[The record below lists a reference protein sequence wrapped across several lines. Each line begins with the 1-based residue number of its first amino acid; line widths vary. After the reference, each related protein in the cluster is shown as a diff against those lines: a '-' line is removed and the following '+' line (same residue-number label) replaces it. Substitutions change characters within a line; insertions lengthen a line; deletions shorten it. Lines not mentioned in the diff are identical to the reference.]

1 MSIVGSAISKLLGG
15 SGDSYSWQ
23 DNLHPASFR
32 GVPFAVESGDGVF
45 GRRQAVHEYPYRDS
59 VWVEDMGRAT
69 RRIHLTGFIVQSSR
83 VYSAGDVMSQRDALI
98 AAAETAGSGTLV
110 HPTLGELTVS
120 VIEGGLR
127 VHEHKDEARMF
138 RFTLTVVESGLKVF
152 AITGATDAAST
163 VKTSWLSTVTTAV
176 ARVIAE
182 INGDLRSVSQAIK
195 TLKST
200 TQFWT
205 GMVTNTINQATN
217 LGNVLKSTFGS
228 TRYGR
233 YNTGRVGGNASGT
246 SSDGRDSAD
255 TDDYDA
261 LVATKMAEGVQNR
274 AEMAAAIDT
283 LLASATV
290 EAYAANVQALFIVIL
305 DSAAGGADLINSL
318 ENLAGFTDST
328 YRQDTHDSAVA
339 RDAQVFINALTAS
352 AMAYAASQY
361 TPANYDEASNLT
373 RRVSDV
379 MDAAILSVADA
390 GYDDLYAEMM
400 TLRTNFVTTMA
411 ANGASLASVQTVTFN
426 RPLPAL
432 TIANRLYQDAERSES
447 LVKMAD
453 PIHPAFM
460 PTSFKA
466 LTS

>member
-1 MSIVGSAISKLLGG
+1 MSIVGSAISRLLGG

-45 GRRQAVHEYPYRDS
+45 GRRQAIHEYPYRDS
-59 VWVEDMGRAT
+59 VWVEDMGRST
-69 RRIHLTGFIVQSSR
+69 RRIHLTGFILQSSR
-83 VYSAGDVMSQRDALI
+83 VYTAADVMSQRDSLI
-98 AAAETAGSGTLV
+98 AAAEMSGPGTLV

-120 VIEGGLR
+120 VQEGGLR
-127 VHEHKDEARMF
+127 IHEHKDEGRMF
-138 RFTLTVVESGLKVF
+138 RFSLTLVESGLKVF
-152 AITGATDAAST
+152 AITNASDALSS
-163 VKTSWLSTVTTAV
+163 VKTSWLSTATTAV

-182 INGDLRSVSQAIK
+182 VNGDLRSVSQAIK

-200 TQFWT
+200 AQFWT
-205 GMVTNTINQATN
+205 SMVTNTINQATN
-217 LGNVLKSTFGS
+217 LSNVLKSTFGS
-228 TRYGR
+228 TKYGR
-233 YNTGRVGGNASGT
+233 YNTGSVGGNASGT
-246 SSDGRDSAD
+246 TTNKDDTAD

-261 LVATKMAEGVQNR
+261 LVATKMAQGVQNR
-274 AEMAAAIDT
+274 AEVSAAIDT
-283 LLASATV
+283 LLASTTV
-290 EAYAANVQALFIVIL
+290 EDFAVNVQAVYVVIL
-305 DSAAGGADLINSL
+305 GSVAGGEDLVSSL
-318 ENLAGFTDST
+318 ENISGFSDAT
-328 YRQDTHDSAVA
+328 YRQDTSESAVA
-339 RDAQVFINALTAS
+339 NASQICINALTAS

-361 TPANYDEASNLT
+361 TPANYEEAADLT

-379 MDAAILSVADA
+379 MDASILTVADA

-400 TLRTNFVTTMA
+400 TLRTNFVNAMTA
-411 ANGASLASVQTVTFN
+411 SGANLASVQTVTFN

-432 TIANRLYQDAERSES
+432 YLANRLYQDSGRTEA

-460 PTSFKA
+460 PTTFKA